1 MNEDKEKGNSGL
13 EEGWRW
19 AMGQDCTKM
28 GVRMELRAYGKPV
41 C

>member
-1 MNEDKEKGNSGL
+1 MKTKRKASGP

-28 GVRMELRAYGKPV
+28 EVRMELCAYGKPV